1 MAPKWLF
8 KLKGLTLVEIM
19 VVTLIMGVIFGALL
33 MALHVG
39 QISTDVGSSKV
50 DLEAEVRMVADWI
63 AKDVRQCIPSELCAN
78 VPTTDY
84 VKFNLWAWSNAS
96 LSQVESDEYV
106 EYEYDN
112 STQNLTRRHIVDGVV
127 GAEQNFTGIT
137 MSPFYTSYIDE
148 SANSFD
154 FSELCATSNRTLI
167 VAIKKEK
174 TIWNRA
180 LNFTTVKEV
189 RIRNE

>member
-1 MAPKWLF
+1 MERKWLS
-8 KLKGLTLVEIM
+8 KIKGFTLVEIA
-19 VVTLIMGVIFGALL
+19 VVTLIMSVIFGALL

-39 QISTDVGSSKV
+39 QLTTDIGSSQV
-50 DLEAEVRMVADWI
+50 DLEAEVRMLADWI
-63 AKDVRQCIPSELCAN
+63 AKDVRQCVPSELCAN

-84 VKFNLWAWSNAS
+84 VKFNLWNWNNTS

-106 EYEYDN
+106 EYQYNNLD
-112 STQNLTRRHIVDGVV
+112 QNLTRRHIVDGVIET
-127 GAEQNFTGIT
+127 EQNFTDIT

-148 SANSFD
+148 ATNSFD

-167 VAIKKEK
+167 VAIRKEK
-174 TIWNRA
+174 TVWSRP

>member
-1 MAPKWLF
+1 
-8 KLKGLTLVEIM
+8 M
-19 VVTLIMGVIFGALL
+19 VVTLIMIVIFGSLL

-39 QISTDVGSSKV
+39 QISTEVGSSKV
-50 DLEAEVRMVADWI
+50 DLEAQARMVADWI

-84 VKFNLWAWSNAS
+84 VKFNLWDWDNTS
-96 LSQVESDEYV
+96 LSQVQTDEYV

-112 STQNLTRRHIVDGVV
+112 ATANLTRRHIAGGVIDN
-127 GAEQNFTGIT
+127 EQNFTGIT
-137 MSPFYTSYIDE
+137 MSPFYTSYTDE
-148 SANSFD
+148 TTNDFD
-154 FSELCATSNRTLI
+154 YSELCATSNRTLI

-174 TIWNRA
+174 TIWNRD